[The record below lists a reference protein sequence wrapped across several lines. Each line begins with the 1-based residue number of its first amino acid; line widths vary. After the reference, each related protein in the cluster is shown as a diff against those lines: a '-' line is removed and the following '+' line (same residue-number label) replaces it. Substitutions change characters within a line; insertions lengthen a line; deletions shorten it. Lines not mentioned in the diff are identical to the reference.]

1 MSFLRF
7 LRDKGLSES
16 VIVEATIWQQESAST
31 LLSQLKSHPH
41 ISSEMLFSLID
52 ASSETGQT
60 LEQIQHAQK
69 IIPAEYYQDC
79 IEAHEKSLNSIA
91 SYLVEQGHM
100 KLEDYESS
108 LLEYMANRETSKLES
123 STLDRGAAPTDDSSE
138 MISDAALE
146 SLRELVGSGG
156 LDESTITEL
165 ETKRKK

>member
-31 LLSQLKSHPH
+31 LLSHLKSHPH
-41 ISSEMLFSLID
+41 ISSEMLFKLID

-60 LEQIQHAQK
+60 IEQIQQVRK
-69 IIPAEYYQDC
+69 IIPIEYYQDC

-91 SYLVEQGHM
+91 SYLVEQGYM

-108 LLEYMANRETSKLES
+108 LLEYMTDKGSNKLES
-123 STLDRGAAPTDDSSE
+123 TTLVGALATDDSSE

-156 LDESTITEL
+156 LDESTVAEL